1 MKDKFSRYYLDLD
14 KVSKIE
20 EKEDREIIHNYYK
33 DMMYCFSD
41 GREEMGESMMHTLVN
56 AGYLLDHD
64 QVSRDE
70 KINKVLDGN

>member
-1 MKDKFSRYYLDLD
+1 MKEKYGRFYLDLE

-20 EKEDREIIHNYYK
+20 EKEEREIIHSYYK

-41 GREEMGESMMHTLVN
+41 GRPEMGESMMHTLIN

-64 QVSRDE
+64 QITRDN
-70 KINKVLDGN
+70 KINEVLDGN

>member
-1 MKDKFSRYYLDLD
+1 MIEKYNRFYLDLV

-20 EKEDREIIHNYYK
+20 DREDREIIHNYYK

-41 GREEMGESMMHTLVN
+41 GRPEMGESMMHTLIN
-56 AGYLLDHD
+56 GGYLLDHD

>member
-1 MKDKFSRYYLDLD
+1 MKDKFSRYYLDLK

-20 EKEDREIIHNYYK
+20 EKEEREVIHTYYR

-41 GREEMGESMMHTLVN
+41 GREEMGESMMHTLIN

-64 QVSRDE
+64 QVSRDK
-70 KINKVLDGN
+70 KINEVLNGN